1 MGFKELINPFAFVNS
16 DKSLPYEEVGIF
28 VTIIS
33 LVVFVCL
40 SLAGFVFWVMP
51 LELLRAI
58 IATLVMTYVFNF
70 LTFLRDIKGE

>member
-70 LTFLRDIKGE
+70 LTFIRDIKGE